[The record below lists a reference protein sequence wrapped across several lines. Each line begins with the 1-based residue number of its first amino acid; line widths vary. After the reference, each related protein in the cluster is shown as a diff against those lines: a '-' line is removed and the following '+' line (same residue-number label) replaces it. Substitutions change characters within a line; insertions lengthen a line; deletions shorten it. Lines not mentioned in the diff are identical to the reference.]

1 MHKNIADKWVQAL
14 RSGDYKQGE
23 KALKIN
29 GTHCCLGVLCD
40 LHKQECGG
48 EWYDATGPDRI
59 PGAQGYRTPSGDWDW
74 SMLPEPVQE
83 WAGIRTGINPGVNG
97 EPLSGLNDGGWKFGR
112 IADLIDARWE
122 DL

>member
-1 MHKNIADKWVQAL
+1 MHKHIADKWVQAL
-14 RSGDYKQGE
+14 RSGDYKQG
-23 KALKIN
+23 KKTLKIN

-48 EWYDATGPDRI
+48 EWYDPTHPDLI
-59 PGAQGYRTPSGDWDW
+59 SGAQGYRTPSGYEDW

-83 WAGIRTGINPGVNG
+83 WAGIRTGINPDVDGK
-97 EPLSGLNDGGWKFGR
+97 PLSGLNDGGWKFGR
-112 IADLIDARWE
+112 IADLIEARWE